1 MRHQLAFIIIVNILV
16 LAALLV
22 TGYSRYADFR
32 KYHDAIATETTTQV
46 STAIRSFIQERQRL
60 VKLFVKTN
68 QAAIEKYAED
78 VDDEVAFTKLS
89 NKLREHFPDY
99 FAFTLARP
107 DGQLLIDDFDGYVGD
122 ICLNDIMTFSK
133 GATPG
138 LRVHPN
144 PHIYHFDMMAEYSMQ
159 EKGIFF
165 VSFPA
170 DIFADLIRPAEISGH
185 SVYLLYKD
193 GDALLIE
200 ATSLGSRI
208 RIDRSDYRFQ
218 PDEIARI
225 LKTSSVPDTGWLVV
239 DLHNPE
245 LFSGYVKVLLVQLG
259 IIMSILILASV
270 LMYQRIMSI
279 EAQRREAE
287 RQKDEFFGLMS
298 HEFRTPLTAIIGAIK
313 LVKNGVTGKLNDK
326 TEEMIDI
333 AISNSDRMLL
343 LVNDILDFQKIQVG
357 KMEYVFT
364 DVELNSIVNKAVS
377 NINNIAEQHGISI
390 EFSECESNATIN
402 VDENRMSQAVTN
414 LLSNAIKYGAKNDT
428 IKVVCDLSAQRDRA
442 YISIT
447 DHGIGISEKD
457 QQRIFESFVMLE
469 QNSQSSQSSG
479 LGLAIVKLIAK
490 GHGGDVT
497 LQSRPGE
504 TCFTIWLPVSFS

>member
-1 MRHQLAFIIIVNILV
+1 MRHQLVFIFIVNIIV
-16 LAALLV
+16 LAALLI
-22 TGYSRYADFR
+22 TGYSRYTDFR
-32 KYHDAIATETTTQV
+32 KYHEAIAFETSTQV
-46 STAIRSFIQERQRL
+46 STAIRGFIQERQRL
-60 VKLFVKTN
+60 VKLFVKNN
-68 QAAIEKYAED
+68 QAAIQKYAKD
-78 VDDEVAFTKLS
+78 VEDEVAFSKLS

-107 DGQLLIDDFDGYVGD
+107 DGQLLVDDFDGYIGD
-122 ICLNDIMTFSK
+122 ICMNDITTFSE
-133 GATPG
+133 GDSPG

-170 DIFADLIRPAEISGH
+170 DIFADLIRPAEINGH

-193 GDALLIE
+193 GDDLLIE

-225 LKTSSVPDTGWLVV
+225 LKTSPIPETDWLVV
-239 DLHNPE
+239 DLHNPD

-259 IIMSILILASV
+259 IIMSILIFASV
-270 LMYQRIMSI
+270 LMYKRIIAI
-279 EAQRREAE
+279 EGQRRQAE

-313 LVKNGVTGKLNDK
+313 LVKNGVTGKLNAK

-364 DVELNSIVNKAVS
+364 DVELNSIVEKAIS
-377 NINNIAEQHGISI
+377 NINNIAEQKGTTI
-390 EFSECESNATIN
+390 EFNECESNAIIN

-428 IKVVCDLSAQRDRA
+428 IKVVCGLSAETDRA

-447 DHGIGISEKD
+447 DHGDGISEKD
-457 QQRIFESFVMLE
+457 QERIFESFVMLE
-469 QNSQSSQSSG
+469 QNKQTSQSSG
-479 LGLAIVKLIAK
+479 LGLAIVKLIARE
-490 GHGGDVT
+490 HAGDVT
-497 LQSRPGE
+497 LHSRPGE
-504 TCFTIWLPVSFS
+504 TCFTIWLPVRF